1 MRDGGVLGRS
11 GGRGARAAGARAPGR
26 PPGPR
31 WPALVWAVGGRAGA
45 SARAAW
51 PGARHAFLG
60 LGALARGSSA
70 RMLADYHI
78 GSVGPDTPSYSSTSA
93 NPGFITR
100 TAILLRPAGYF
111 MIHRSGSWG
120 ES

>member
-1 MRDGGVLGRS
+1 M
-11 GGRGARAAGARAPGR
+11 
-26 PPGPR
+26 
-31 WPALVWAVGGRAGA
+31 WAVGGRAGA

-51 PGARHAFLG
+51 PGARRAF

-70 RMLADYHI
+70 RMLAAYHS

-111 MIHRSGSWG
+111 VIHRSGSWG